1 MTDTGTITAV
11 ISGVGLTAIV
21 SWRFFVAFNSK
32 TDKATTN
39 RIFKLVD
46 ADRKDIAELNTSVAV
61 MGRDVQGLTTAIG
74 TVGRNVE
81 EILKNGKKGG
91 G

>member
-39 RIFKLVD
+39 RMFELVD
-46 ADRKDIAELNTSVAV
+46 ADRKDIAGLSKDMAV
-61 MGRDVQGLTTAIG
+61 MGGEVKHLTTAIDG
-74 TVGRNVE
+74 VGRNVE